1 MITEKQLKY
10 FTYKYKN
17 ATNFGKLYLLSKTH
31 KLLFD
36 VPATPVISNCDT
48 PTEKCSGFFGSP
60 FEEINAKGMGLYK
73 RFKRVSLRK

>member
-36 VPATPVISNCDT
+36 VPATPVVSNCDT
-48 PTEKCSGFFGSP
+48 PTEKCSEFLDHLLKKLKQ
-60 FEEINAKGMGLYK
+60 KGWAYIK
-73 RFKRVSLRK
+73 DSREFH

>member
-17 ATNFGKLYLLSKTH
+17 ATNFGKLYLHSKIH

-36 VPATPVISNCDT
+36 VPVTPVISNCDT
-48 PTEKCSGFFGSP
+48 PTEKCSEFLDHHL
-60 FEEINAKGMGLYK
+60 EKLMQKGWAYIEDS
-73 RFKRVSLRK
+73 REFR

>member
-36 VPATPVISNCDT
+36 VPATAVISNCDT
-48 PTEKCSGFFGSP
+48 PTEKCSEFLDHLLKKLMQ
-60 FEEINAKGMGLYK
+60 KGWAYIK
-73 RFKRVSLRK
+73 DSREFH

>member
-48 PTEKCSGFFGSP
+48 PTEKCSGFLDHHSKKLMQ
-60 FEEINAKGMGLYK
+60 KGWAYIK
-73 RFKRVSLRK
+73 DSREFH